1 MADILKFDNTKFIE
15 NMVQQKPLYNTS
27 GNVNCYK
34 HFGKKKLELSYKVE
48 HLKPLQPSNS
58 NPSYKP

>member
-34 HFGKKKLELSYKVE
+34 HFGKKIGTI
-48 HLKPLQPSNS
+48 LQGWTFETPAT
-58 NPSYKP
+58 